1 MIYRTQLHLTM
12 TKTENVLIMATIK
25 ENSTVASR
33 STLDREVDAYRQE
46 LEAQDKEQSLF
57 DGTNEKKA

>member
-1 MIYRTQLHLTM
+1 M

-33 STLDREVDAYRQE
+33 STIDREVDAYRQE
-46 LEAQDKEQSLF
+46 LEAQDKKQSLF